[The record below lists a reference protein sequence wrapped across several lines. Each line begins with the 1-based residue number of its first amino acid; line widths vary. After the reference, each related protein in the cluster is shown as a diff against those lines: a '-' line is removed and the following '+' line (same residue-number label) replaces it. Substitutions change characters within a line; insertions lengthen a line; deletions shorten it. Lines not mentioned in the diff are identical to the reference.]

1 MFRVCGDLSAAERCY
16 QQARQAGLEPHPG
29 LALLRLAQ
37 GNTDA
42 AQTAIRRALLET
54 HQRPNRVRL
63 LPASVEIMLVSGDVE
78 AARAAAA
85 ELTGLADLF
94 QTQAVR
100 AMADQASGAVL
111 LADGDATGAVLALK
125 RAWHAW
131 RDVQTPYEA
140 ARVRVRI
147 GLARAALGDAEAAAS
162 EFDSARSV
170 FAQLGAL
177 PDVQRVHELTSRSM
191 APLSFGLT
199 GRELD
204 VLRLLV
210 TGRTNAAIAED
221 LVLSTKTVDRHVS
234 NIFDKLGVSSR
245 AAATAFAYEHR
256 LVDRTP

>member
-1 MFRVCGDLSAAERCY
+1 MLAA
-16 QQARQAGLEPHPG
+16 
-29 LALLRLAQ
+29 
-37 GNTDA
+37 
-42 AQTAIRRALLET
+42 
-54 HQRPNRVRL
+54 
-63 LPASVEIMLVSGDVE
+63 GDVE
-78 AARAAAA
+78 AARAAATELAQLA
-85 ELTGLADLF
+85 ELY

-111 LADGDATGAVLALK
+111 LAESDASGAVLALM
-125 RAWHAW
+125 RAWHGW
-131 RDVQTPYEA
+131 RDVQAPYEA
-140 ARVRVRI
+140 ARVRVHI

-162 EFDSARSV
+162 EFHSARSV

-177 PDVQRVHELTSRSM
+177 PDVQRVNELSSPSV

-199 GRELD
+199 ARELE

-221 LVLSTKTVDRHVS
+221 LVLSAKTVDRHVS